1 MHPCPATLRSNNT
14 AAAEIQTGFMVS
26 STTVQSKT
34 AVILCFCRIFLSAEF
49 QNVEIPQQEQVMLSL
64 NMSNVQCPDSEA
76 VTC

>member
-14 AAAEIQTGFMVS
+14 ALQQEKFKLVLWS
-26 STTVQSKT
+26 VLTVQSKT

-64 NMSNVQCPDSEA
+64 NMSNDQCPVS
-76 VTC
+76 